1 VERQLISRV
10 VARPEDLPA
19 ILRQNVQAKHFHD
32 DELAEVWQF
41 IVDHYSEYG
50 QGPDSEAVRLEF
62 GDFRFNKPANP
73 TQYYVDKLLDDHR
86 LVRTKEVLAEG
97 LSAIKGTRDEPGDH
111 EEALALLHAGLVSI
125 EQETSLTDDTD
136 TSDWSEAFARY
147 REIEEKG
154 DAMTGIATGFP
165 FIDMAT
171 GGWQA
176 EQLVIVAG
184 PQKAG
189 KSSALV
195 KMAQAAQAA
204 GYKVLFFS
212 FEMSNQ
218 EQIDRYISLMAGV
231 SKWNMKHGKLTK
243 AEWHRLEAIRAT
255 SEQMVPITWVHDVRR
270 TTTIAGIEAKIDQHS
285 PDIVFI
291 DGVYMMD
298 AGVKGKTGRDWEALA
313 VLTAGLKRMAQN
325 LKLPVVGSTQALES
339 KFSKKDG
346 LQTKAI
352 GYSATFGQDADVL
365 IGFEKA
371 DDNKRAR
378 MKIMDARDA
387 GQGTSYIV
395 FDWDT
400 GTIEEDAEYEEDDDD
415 GFDD

>member
-1 VERQLISRV
+1 V
-10 VARPEDLPA
+10 VARPEDLPVV
-19 ILRQNVQAKHFHD
+19 LRQNVQAKHFHD

-41 IVDHYSEYG
+41 IVDHFSEYG
-50 QGPDSEAVRLEF
+50 RGPDNEAVRLEF
-62 GDFRFNKPANP
+62 GDFRFGKPANQ

-86 LVRTKEVLAEG
+86 LVRTKEILADAVQ
-97 LSAIKGTRDEPGDH
+97 LIKGSDDEPGDH
-111 EEALALLHAGLVSI
+111 DAALGLLHVGLVSI

-147 REIEEKG
+147 HEIEEKG
-154 DAMTGIATGFP
+154 DTMTGIPTGFP
-165 FIDMAT
+165 FIDRAT
-171 GGWQA
+171 GGWQP

-204 GYKVLFFS
+204 RKRSIFFS
-212 FEMSNQ
+212 FEMANN
-218 EQIDRYISLMAGV
+218 EQDDRYISLMAGV
-231 SKWNMKHGKLTK
+231 SKWNMKHGQLSRK
-243 AEWHRLEAIRAT
+243 EWAKLEAARIT
-255 SEQMVPITWVHDVRR
+255 SEQLIPITWVHDVRR
-270 TTTIAGIEAKIDQHS
+270 TTTIAGIEAKIDQYS

-325 LKLPVVGSTQALES
+325 LKLPVIGSTQALES

-378 MKIMDARDA
+378 MRIMDARDA

-415 GFDD
+415 GLDD